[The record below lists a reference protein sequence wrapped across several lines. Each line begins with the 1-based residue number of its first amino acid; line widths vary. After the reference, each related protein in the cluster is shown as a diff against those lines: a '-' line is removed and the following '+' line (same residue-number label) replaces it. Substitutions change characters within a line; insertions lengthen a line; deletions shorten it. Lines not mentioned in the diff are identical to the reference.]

1 MCAAG
6 KDRKTQY
13 VCVKCQ
19 AFVCMELFVPIG
31 LHCCIVADEAES
43 EIILNPISILQV
55 EKPTSKLH

>member
-1 MCAAG
+1 MGIPHKKRKRGRCAVCAAG

-19 AFVCMELFVPIG
+19 AFVCMEHFVPIG

-43 EIILNPISILQV
+43 EKDNS
-55 EKPTSKLH
+55 